1 MKQFKK
7 PIELNDYI
15 NNYFNSISKI
25 DLGSLTI
32 THKKNKEDEIC
43 DEKYL
48 AYIIFNSNEEYL
60 KYKQNPLI
68 QIDYDFHTINT
79 IRAYINISEFVDL
92 KMKFNIDFIEV
103 IDENLLV
110 TPTDVTVGGVT
121 YTDQMNWAGRLSGIQ
136 DAWNRGFTG
145 KGVKVGVIDGNFTE
159 GLPNVPLTKVMFAE
173 VEPSVEKYDQH
184 GTHSA
189 SALGSPLNNG
199 VSVGMA
205 PECSVY
211 GLNVDF
217 SISKVLEALQ
227 WCLDNNMDIISMSF
241 TTSYFVQSWKTLLE
255 EAERRDIIAVAGG
268 GNSVTD
274 GTIYPGALPCVLAI
288 GAITLSTNESFSNYG
303 HVLAETTY
311 NNQPWIDFV
320 YSCVNIPVS
329 DSKGNLYMYGGTS
342 GATPSIAGFVACL
355 KEEFP
360 DWTKDQIVAHMKQ
373 HSFPVIDRF
382 GVFPYYHNPINP
394 PNIGAVARITSDGKL
409 LLKGSLEID
418 SDLKTRFFSNGNAST
433 GGVIDYDWVEGVS
446 ISGTDIRCKNIIP
459 NSDLT

>member
-7 PIELNDYI
+7 LIELNDYI

-25 DLGSLTI
+25 DLSSLTV
-32 THKKNKEDEIC
+32 THKNKENEIC

-48 AYIIFNSNEEYL
+48 AYIIFNNNEEYL

-68 QIDYDFHTINT
+68 QIDYDFHTIKT
-79 IRAYINISEFVDL
+79 IRSYINISEFVDL
-92 KMKFNIDFIEV
+92 KTQFNIDFIEIV
-103 IDENLLV
+103 DENISV

-145 KGVKVGVIDGNFTE
+145 EGVKVGVIDGNFTE

-189 SALGSPLNNG
+189 SALGSPLNND

-205 PECSVY
+205 PGCSVY

-217 SISKVLEALQ
+217 SLNKITEAVQ

-241 TTSYFVQSWKTLLE
+241 ISDYYSRPLKTLLE
-255 EAERRDIIAVAGG
+255 EAERRNIIAVAGG
-268 GNSVTD
+268 GNRVTD
-274 GTIYPGALPCVLAI
+274 GTVYPAAWPCVLAV
-288 GAITLSTNESFSNYG
+288 GAVQWSTAESFSNYG
-303 HVLAETTY
+303 HVVAATTY
-311 NNQPWIDFV
+311 NNQPWVDFV
-320 YSCVNIPVS
+320 YSCNNIPVS

-342 GATPSIAGFVACL
+342 GATPSIAGFIACL

-360 DWTKDQIVAHMKQ
+360 NWTKDQIVALMKE
-373 HSFPVIDRF
+373 HSFPVRDRF

-394 PNIGAVARITSDGKL
+394 PNVGAVARITSDGKL
-409 LLKGSLEID
+409 LLKGSLEINFG
-418 SDLKTRFFSNGNAST
+418 LKTRFFSNGDVST
-433 GGVIDYDWVEGVS
+433 GDVIDYDWVEGVN
-446 ISGTDIRCKNIIP
+446 ISGTDISCKNIIP